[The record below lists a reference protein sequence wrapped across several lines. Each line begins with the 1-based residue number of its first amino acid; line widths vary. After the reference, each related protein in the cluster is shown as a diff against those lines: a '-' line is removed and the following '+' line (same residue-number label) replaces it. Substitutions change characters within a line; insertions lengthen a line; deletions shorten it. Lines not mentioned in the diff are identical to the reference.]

1 MRGKYSVEHAK
12 CSVSHGL
19 LNMPWTNSAQL
30 IRANPRHPWF
40 SRRSSES
47 IVRPRVGRIRV
58 AAHFPEAEDV
68 TGEKDNFADEFRPF
82 PRITLRDDQ
91 ARRAA
96 VLLRQGLSVPI
107 VRDEHV
113 VVRAVIEWGV
123 GRVTVIA
130 LEENVRGFRPRFD
143 KIGDGEERHAFPIHV
158 ELAPGGDTVKV
169 APVFELWQRQKLFP
183 TQRRRVLNL
192 AMNLQLPAVE
202 WNFRPNAKV
211 ENGKIVHW
219 PLAGRQPVGRA
230 RRGFGLARHLPRP
243 AFF

>member
-68 TGEKDNFADEFRPF
+68 TVEKDNFADEFRPF

-107 VRDEHV
+107 LRDEHV
-113 VVRAVIEWGV
+113 VVHADVQRIV
-123 GRVTVIA
+123 GRVTVIT
-130 LEENVRGFRPRFD
+130 LEENVRGFRPRLD
-143 KIGDGEERHAFPIHV
+143 KIGHGEKRYAFPLHV
-158 ELAPGGDTVKV
+158 ELAPRRHTMKAASVL
-169 APVFELWQRQKLFP
+169 ELWQRQKLFP
-183 TQRRRVLNL
+183 AQRHRVLNV
-192 AMNLQLPAVE
+192 AMNLQLPAVD
-202 WNFRPNAKV
+202 WD
-211 ENGKIVHW
+211 
-219 PLAGRQPVGRA
+219 
-230 RRGFGLARHLPRP
+230 
-243 AFF
+243 